1 MIEYGVCLLMRDTCR
16 RSREPEWIFATLVSH
31 ISSFLF
37 QRDRILERLLFDSGG
52 RLGGACTAAIFL
64 KRFVDGLIVDGSD
77 NENQEGLIRW
87 AHIDIAGMSPLFYP
101 CRQGGS

>member
-16 RSREPEWIFATLVSH
+16 KSREPEWIFATLVSQ

-37 QRDRILERLLFDSGG
+37 QSDWILNDFIDSGG

-64 KRFVDGLIVDGSD
+64 KRFVDGLIVDGSE

-87 AHIDIAGMSPLFYP
+87 AHIDIAGMSRLSYP
-101 CRQGGS
+101 CRRGGS

>member
-1 MIEYGVCLLMRDTCR
+1 MT
-16 RSREPEWIFATLVSH
+16 
-31 ISSFLF
+31 
-37 QRDRILERLLFDSGG
+37 SGG

-87 AHIDIAGMSPLFYP
+87 AHIDIAGTSHLASHSTISVLLLTSRCVCRYYGS
-101 CRQGGS
+101 RQGRWRLQPRWNDWSTRSNSRRVCQAICQGLD